1 MITIDL
7 EQLTGQVCNL
17 AKETGEFI
25 RQERKKFRREQVEKK
40 LKKGLSVAEIADMLE
55 EEESVIV
62 QIVEMINNNK

>member
-25 RQERKKFRREQVEKK
+25 RQERKKFRREQVEKNMHT
-40 LKKGLSVAEIADMLE
+40 IMCRMLTKNRKSE
-55 EEESVIV
+55 L
-62 QIVEMINNNK
+62 